1 MRTFWYITWERFSQ
15 NMRFLQNHK
24 DDYGGSSKRKNSTS
38 QGFPYWGVPTTSR
51 KFAHPPWRKIT
62 PTKFLSPPLPLP
74 TKQQF
79 SSYNPIKTTFLAV
92 AIASAPFCFNF
103 ILFWHTGHVNF
114 YFDVQYS
121 QEDVFSFKKG
131 SNRQNHSSSGSLHP
145 VKKFS
150 PPSKISESPL
160 HALPLFGKPWHV
172 SYWCREKQTGDLN
185 LNEEGERQSRII
197 SYFLEGSW
205 AYETSFHWEVTMHY
219 VSSLNLSHWFFKVL
233 EYLLTAYTFI
243 VIPCL
248 LFRIFFFSSY

>member
-1 MRTFWYITWERFSQ
+1 M
-15 NMRFLQNHK
+15 L
-24 DDYGGSSKRKNSTS
+24 GSVEEDNK
-38 QGFPYWGVPTTSR
+38 QGFPYWEDGGESP
-51 KFAHPPWRKIT
+51 HPPKIYSF
-62 PTKFLSPPLPLP
+62 PLPPKFLFPSTKSHSPL

-103 ILFWHTGHVNF
+103 ILFGHTGHANF

>member
-1 MRTFWYITWERFSQ
+1 M
-15 NMRFLQNHK
+15 L
-24 DDYGGSSKRKNSTS
+24 GSVEEDNK
-38 QGFPYWGVPTTSR
+38 QGFPYWEDGGESPHQPKIYSFPLPHLEKSPQQTL
-51 KFAHPPWRKIT
+51 HPI
-62 PTKFLSPPLPLP
+62 KFLFPSTKSQSPL

-103 ILFWHTGHVNF
+103 ILFGHTGHVNF

-160 HALPLFGKPWHV
+160 HALPLFGKP
-172 SYWCREKQTGDLN
+172 
-185 LNEEGERQSRII
+185 
-197 SYFLEGSW
+197 
-205 AYETSFHWEVTMHY
+205 
-219 VSSLNLSHWFFKVL
+219 
-233 EYLLTAYTFI
+233 
-243 VIPCL
+243 
-248 LFRIFFFSSY
+248 